1 MKKLALISV
10 LCASGLFGA
19 TSALAAGPTSS
30 GFTVDVNLT
39 TKCVATTSGT
49 PSLAFDYTGFQTG
62 ASTPTAPVS
71 ITFKCTRGI
80 AAPTL
85 SFDTTSGTSTSGSA
99 LGATGEG
106 VAAGLRYTLSVGGN
120 TSTDAGTAASNSD
133 GGSGKLL
140 AYSVTG
146 TIAAGQAG
154 EFSTVAG
161 FNQQVRSLIVT
172 Y

>member
-1 MKKLALISV
+1 MKKLTLISV

-19 TSALAAGPTSS
+19 TSTLAAGPTSS

-49 PSLAFDYTGFQTG
+49 PSLTFDYTGFQNT
-62 ASTPTAPVS
+62 ASTPLAPVS
-71 ITFKCTRGI
+71 ITFECTRGI

-85 SFDTTSGTSTSGSA
+85 SFDSGTGKTSTSGLA
-99 LGATGEG
+99 TGATAEG
-106 VAAGLRYTLSVGGN
+106 VAAGLRYTLAVGAN
-120 TSTDAGTAASNSD
+120 TATDAGTAATTSS

-140 AYSVTG
+140 AYAVTG
-146 TIAAGQAG
+146 SIAAGQAG
-154 EFSTVAG
+154 DTGVSA
-161 FNQQVRSLIVT
+161 QQIRSLIVT